1 MKLYFYIII
10 FLFIS
15 CSGQREAEEYG
26 PQLVSDSSFI
36 SNNLIELENVDSS
49 RDIANNDSVGGGSEF
64 IINDMSGIQKEEYE
78 TFHDTFID
86 GYFKILLKST
96 LSQNG
101 WNYTLTCQNYGIV
114 FDTIFVENME
124 LTYHLLY
131 ADFVGDQNKDL
142 IFYTVSGSGSIPYF
156 VMFRNDNWN
165 FSEFYQGDE
174 LFFSDTSGLMYRFKN
189 IAIKNRKLQFSEIL
203 YSKDGIDAMCC
214 PSGGIRHRKFS
225 YNENVRKF
233 QLIK

>member
-15 CSGQREAEEYG
+15 CSGQRQAEGYC
-26 PQLVSDSSFI
+26 PQLVSDSSSI
-36 SNNLIELENVDSS
+36 SNSLIEFENVDSS
-49 RDIANNDSVGGGSEF
+49 RYMAHNDSVGVESEF
-64 IINDMSGIQKEEYE
+64 VVNDMNGIQKEADEKFY
-78 TFHDTFID
+78 DTFVD
-86 GYFKILLKST
+86 GDFKILVNST

-101 WNYTLTCQNYGIV
+101 WNYILKCQNHGFV

-124 LTYHLLY
+124 LAYHLLY

-189 IAIKNRKLQFSEIL
+189 IAIKNRKLQFSEIM
-203 YSKDGIDAMCC
+203 YSKDGMDAMCC

-225 YNENVRKF
+225 YNENVGKF
-233 QLIK
+233 QLIN